1 MSACKHC
8 HPDKADSCRVDGRC
22 CGEAE
27 EKEERS
33 RLPQIIISAVLF
45 LLGLLVFRGTP
56 RLIVFIASYL
66 AVGFTVWKEA
76 VESIRRGSWF
86 DENFLMSIASVGAF
100 AIGEY
105 PEGVAVMLLY
115 EIGELLQDKAVD
127 SSRKSIE
134 ALVNIR
140 PDRAN
145 LITGPSI
152 QEVAAENVAIGDL
165 ILVRPG
171 DRIPLDGTV
180 QEGTSSMDTSAL
192 TGESIP
198 REIMPGDP
206 VLAGCVNLS
215 GTLKV
220 QVTKSF
226 GESSASR
233 ILELVE
239 NARENKATQ
248 EQFITRF
255 ARVYTP
261 IVCGIAVLVAF
272 LPPLFGWGTF
282 NSFIHKALTFLVVSC
297 PCALVISI
305 PLSFFSG
312 IGYASH
318 RGILMKGSNYLEMLS
333 RADVAAFDKT
343 GTLTEGRFHVMGM
356 SPAQDTTEEK
366 LLELAAYCESQSTH
380 PLAKSIRDAFGKE
393 IDSSRVQEF
402 KEVPG
407 YGVCA
412 EIDGSTVLSGKR
424 KFLLEKGIDV
434 PQGSEDG
441 TSIYVASGNRYV
453 GCITLSDVVKSD
465 AHEAMV
471 SLRKLGLHDLTMLS
485 GDRQEIADRIG
496 REVGMDQVFGELLPE
511 DKVNHVLALKK
522 NVQGALL
529 YAGDGINDAP
539 VLAAADIGIA
549 MGGLGSDAAMEA
561 ADIVIMS
568 DEPSKIALAIQ
579 IARKTMKIA
588 KQNIVFSIGVKLL
601 ILTVSLL
608 FNMGLWIAVFA
619 DVGVC
624 MLAILNTLRVRRV

>member
-1 MSACKHC
+1 VKKHC
-8 HPDKADSCRVDGRC
+8 HSGSAGSCCTGDSC
-22 CGEAE
+22 CGGAGEK
-27 EKEERS
+27 KEEN
-33 RLPQIIISAVLF
+33 RLPQIIISAALF
-45 LLGLLVFRGTP
+45 LLGLLLFQGTL
-56 RLIVFIASYL
+56 RLIVFIAAYL
-66 AVGFTVWKEA
+66 VVGITVWREA
-76 VESIRRGSWF
+76 VEGICRGSWF

-115 EIGELLQDKAVD
+115 EIGEMLQDKAVD
-127 SSRKSIE
+127 SSRESIE

-145 LITGPSI
+145 LISGTST
-152 QEVAAENVAIGDL
+152 QEVAAENVKIGDL
-165 ILVRPG
+165 ILIRPG

-180 QEGTSSMDTSAL
+180 QDGSSSMDASAL

-198 REIMPGDP
+198 REIVPGDT

-220 QVTKSF
+220 LVSKSF

-255 ARVYTP
+255 ARIYTP
-261 IVCGIAVLVAF
+261 IVCGIAVLVAVF
-272 LPPLFGWGTF
+272 PPLVGWGTF
-282 NSFIHKALTFLVVSC
+282 SLFIHKALTFLVVSC

-318 RGILMKGSNYLEMLS
+318 CGVLMKGSNYLEMLS
-333 RADVAAFDKT
+333 KADVAAFDKT
-343 GTLTEGRFHVMGM
+343 GTLTEGKFHVKDIR
-356 SPAQDTTEEK
+356 PAPDMTAEK

-380 PLAKSIRDAFGKE
+380 PLAKSIRDAYGKE
-393 IDSSRVQEF
+393 IDSSRIQGL
-402 KEVPG
+402 KEVSG
-407 YGVCA
+407 YGVSA
-412 EIDGSTVLSGKR
+412 GIDGSVVLAGKR
-424 KFLLEKGIDV
+424 KFLIQNEINA
-434 PQGSEDG
+434 PE
-441 TSIYVASGNRYV
+441 GNDDATAVYLACGGRYA
-453 GCITLSDVVKSD
+453 GCITLSDVIKSD
-465 AHEAMV
+465 AREAMDA
-471 SLRKLGLHDLTMLS
+471 LRKLGFHHLTMLS
-485 GDRQEIADRIG
+485 GDKQEIAERIG
-496 REVGMDQVFGELLPE
+496 REAGVDQVFGELLPE
-511 DKVNHVLALKK
+511 DKVDHVTALKK
-522 NVQGALL
+522 DCSGALL

-539 VLAAADIGIA
+539 VLAAADVGIA

-561 ADIVIMS
+561 ADVVIMS
-568 DEPSKIALAIQ
+568 DEPSKIALAVR

-588 KQNIVFSIGVKLL
+588 KENIVFSIAVKLI

-624 MLAILNTLRVRRV
+624 MLAILNTLRVRRI

>member
-1 MSACKHC
+1 MSSCKHC
-8 HPDKADSCRVDGRC
+8 HPEEADSCRIDGC
-22 CGEAE
+22 CGKAE
-27 EKEERS
+27 EKEEGS
-33 RLPQIIISAVLF
+33 RLPQTIISAVLF
-45 LLGLLVFRGTP
+45 LLGLLVFHGTP

-115 EIGELLQDKAVD
+115 EIGEFLQDKAVD

-145 LITGPSI
+145 LITGTSI

-165 ILVRPG
+165 ILIRPG

-180 QEGTSSMDTSAL
+180 QEGSSSMDTSAL
-192 TGESIP
+192 TGESMP
-198 REIMPGDP
+198 REIMSGDP

-220 QVTKSF
+220 LVTKPF

-255 ARVYTP
+255 ARIYTP

-343 GTLTEGRFHVMGM
+343 GTLTQGRFHVTGIT
-356 SPAQDTTEEK
+356 PAQDMVEGK

-393 IDSSRVQEF
+393 IDSSRVQEL

-412 EIDGSTVLSGKR
+412 EIDGSTVLAGKR
-424 KFLLEKGIDV
+424 KFLLEKGIEV
-434 PQGSEDG
+434 SQGREDG
-441 TSIYVASGNRYV
+441 TSIYVASGNCYV

-465 AHEAMV
+465 AHEAML

-522 NVQGALL
+522 NAQGALL

-561 ADIVIMS
+561 ADIVVMS

-608 FNMGLWIAVFA
+608 SDIGLWIAVFA

-624 MLAILNTLRVRRV
+624 MIAILNTLRVRRI

>member
-8 HPDKADSCRVDGRC
+8 HPDKADSCRVDGCC
-22 CGEAE
+22 CGGAE

-33 RLPQIIISAVLF
+33 RLPQIIISTVLF
-45 LLGLLVFRGTP
+45 LLGLLVFHGTP

-115 EIGELLQDKAVD
+115 EIGEFLQDKAVD
-127 SSRKSIE
+127 SSRKSIK

-145 LITGPSI
+145 LITGTSI

-165 ILVRPG
+165 ILIRPG

-180 QEGTSSMDTSAL
+180 QEGSSSMDTSAL
-192 TGESIP
+192 TGESMP
-198 REIMPGDP
+198 REIMSGDP

-220 QVTKSF
+220 LVTKSF

-255 ARVYTP
+255 ARIYTP

-282 NSFIHKALTFLVVSC
+282 ISFIHKALTFLVVSC

-343 GTLTEGRFHVMGM
+343 GTLTQGRFHVTGIT
-356 SPAQDTTEEK
+356 PAQDMVEGK

-393 IDSSRVQEF
+393 IDSSRVQKL
-402 KEVPG
+402 KEIPG

-412 EIDGSTVLSGKR
+412 EIDGSTVLAGKR
-424 KFLLEKGIDV
+424 KFLLEKGIEV
-434 PQGSEDG
+434 PQGREDG
-441 TSIYVASGNRYV
+441 TSIYVASGNCYV

-465 AHEAMV
+465 AHEAML

-561 ADIVIMS
+561 ADIVVMS

-608 FNMGLWIAVFA
+608 FNIGLWIAVFA

-624 MLAILNTLRVRRV
+624 MMAILNTLRVRRI